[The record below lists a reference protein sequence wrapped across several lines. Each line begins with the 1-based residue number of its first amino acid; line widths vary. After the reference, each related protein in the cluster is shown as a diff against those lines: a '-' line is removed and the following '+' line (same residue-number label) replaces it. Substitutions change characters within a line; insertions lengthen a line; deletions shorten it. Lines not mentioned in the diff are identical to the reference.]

1 VQWALSVAVVPAA
14 VTDRRAALKVR
25 HRAAIVA
32 AAAGLIEE
40 TGGLRF
46 TIDDLARR
54 ADVSR
59 RTVFNHFASVDDIVT
74 EVFSDVIGVVVETY
88 RRVPAVGDDRSA
100 MFAELALAVRT
111 TDLVTPM
118 AYFTRSLRSQD
129 ERSPAVAAVLVRVLT
144 ELSERLSTAMVDR
157 HPRADVVDVHL
168 LVTTIV
174 GNLLVIYRHW
184 DLATGAA
191 DDAASRRAW
200 ADLVDRLLDNARDGY
215 GSAPHIP

>member
-1 VQWALSVAVVPAA
+1 VPDAP
-14 VTDRRAALKVR
+14 VIDRRAAVKVR

-32 AAAGLIEE
+32 AAGALIEE

-74 EVFSDVIGVVVETY
+74 EVFSDVIGVVVQAY
-88 RRVPAVGDDRSA
+88 REVSAAGDDRAA
-100 MFAELALAVRT
+100 MFDELALAVRS

-129 ERSPAVAAVLVRVLT
+129 ERSPAVAAVLVRVLG
-144 ELSERLSTAMVDR
+144 ELSERLSAAMVAR
-157 HPRADVVDVHL
+157 HPGADVVDVHL
-168 LVTTIV
+168 LVNAIIS
-174 GNLLVIYRHW
+174 GLLVLHRHW
-184 DLATGAA
+184 DLTTGAA
-191 DDAASRRAW
+191 DDAPSRRVW
-200 ADLVDRLLDNARDGY
+200 DGLVDRLLVDARGGY
-215 GSAPHIP
+215 GAASSDAS

>member
-1 VQWALSVAVVPAA
+1 
-14 VTDRRAALKVR
+14 VR

-32 AAAGLIEE
+32 AAASLIEE

-59 RTVFNHFASVDDIVT
+59 RTVFNHFPSVDDIVT
-74 EVFSDVIGVVVETY
+74 EVFSDVIGVVVGTY
-88 RRVPAVGDDRSA
+88 QRVATAGDDRVA
-100 MFAELALAVRT
+100 MFDELALAIRD

-129 ERSPAVAAVLVRVLT
+129 ERSPAVAAVLVRVLS
-144 ELSERLSTAMVDR
+144 ELSERLSAAMVDR
-157 HPRADVVDVHL
+157 HPEADVVDVHL

-174 GNLLVIYRHW
+174 SSLFVLHRHW
-184 DLATGAA
+184 DLTTGAS
-191 DDAASRRAW
+191 DDEASRRVW
-200 ADLVDRLLDNARDGY
+200 ADLVERLLDNARHGY
-215 GSAPHIP
+215 GSVPRAVRPLSLRTHEGRHG